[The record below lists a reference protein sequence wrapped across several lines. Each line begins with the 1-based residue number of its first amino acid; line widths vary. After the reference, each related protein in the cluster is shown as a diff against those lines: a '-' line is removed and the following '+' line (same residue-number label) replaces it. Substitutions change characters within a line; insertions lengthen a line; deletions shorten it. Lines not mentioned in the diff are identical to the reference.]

1 MLSNLSGSLTLVPS
15 PLISFCSTIPNAT
28 NRVFLGELRDC
39 EVYSCHVSADGKR
52 LVTAAGDSHVR
63 IWSTEAIFKSNDPNY
78 DGPKQLAHISTHS
91 GTIHVVRFSGNNKY
105 IASGADDK
113 IVCIYG
119 LDPNPPTLTKAFG
132 SNDAPPVE
140 NWRVLRRLVGHDND
154 VQDLAWSYDS
164 SILVS
169 VGLDSKVVIW
179 SGHTFEKLKTLS
191 QHQSHVKGITF
202 DPANKYFATAS
213 DDRTIK
219 VFRFTS
225 PPPNATAHDQVGNF
239 TLEATISEPFTSS
252 PLTTYF
258 RRCSWSPDGMH
269 IAAANAVN
277 GPVPSVAI
285 VSRGTWESSINFIGH
300 EGPVEVCA
308 FCPRMFYKE
317 KPTIDSTDE
326 SGNPHSPVTVI
337 ACGGQ
342 DKALSI
348 WNTRLT
354 RPFVITQAIASK
366 AISDLAWSPDGE
378 KLFVTTLDGAILT
391 VIFEEGEL
399 GFVAPEKENER
410 ALSRY
415 GAGRKAGIVE
425 GTEAMIL
432 EELSKADEIKGVEGR
447 MGELMGDGAVTQPS
461 VNGTSGDHAQT
472 NGTAATAAATTT
484 TTTNGTSTPDPQ
496 EVKITQLKQRVEIV
510 GGKKRVKP
518 LLISSATAPT
528 SSLPQTQLVTNA
540 AQGVKGPNDSPH
552 AILDLSKPYDGL
564 PKGGLT
570 GLLIGNKRK
579 FAEIAGDDEHRTEK
593 RVQAL
598 VKDGAAPA
606 LVNTADGVAPP
617 GPRDK
622 GDMPSVPSVLVPH
635 VVDPALTVSNVRLAT
650 PLLRSVI
657 VRTLDGSEPP
667 KEGEPGGEILLLEA
681 RNATGPPRTGH
692 TGDRDPTRINC
703 IRAGLSVWQ
712 DFVAKPVLLLTGN
725 HHFWAAG
732 CDDGTLHVWTPA
744 GRRLLNALV
753 LESQPVIMDCRGWWL
768 LCITAV
774 GQIRIWNI
782 ETLKSPHPPVS
793 VAPIL
798 DAAVRSQGPHL
809 LGTPGIAFA
818 RLNSEGRVIV
828 AMTNGDGY
836 TYSPDMF
843 VWQRLA
849 EPWFAIGSQYWNT
862 TDSSSV
868 GIVQST
874 GTATGTTTSTTTSA
888 GATKTGAAAAPE
900 PDMDFIAPENLSAG
914 ILPLLER
921 NTTQQ
926 IQLRGR
932 AYMLQRL
939 HKALLVA
946 EGFEGFEASV
956 SVAHLENRMAGAMAL
971 GARDEFRV
979 YLLMYAKRIGAEG
992 LRFKVE
998 ELMRMLLGDVFEKEP
1013 FNKILR
1019 ENPVTGGRNWHTESG
1034 LICGWSRLELLKEV
1048 VLILGM
1054 FCSHIAL
1061 VKTRLNSNYLIGKNR
1076 DIQRLTVPYA
1086 RILGLVKEGAAASTA
1101 DQDAVM
1107 QDEGSTA
1114 TLGFVSSLP
1123 F

>member
-1 MLSNLSGSLTLVPS
+1 MSSSRFGSLTEVYTYC
-15 PLISFCSTIPNAT
+15 PLETTCAQSNF
-28 NRVFLGELRDC
+28 RLGELRDC
-39 EVYSCHVSADGKR
+39 EVYSCHVSPDGKR

-63 IWSTEAIFKSNDPNY
+63 IWSTEAIYKSNDPSF

-105 IASGADDK
+105 LASGADDK

-132 SNDAPPVE
+132 SNDAPAVE

-164 SILVS
+164 SILVT
-169 VGLDSKVVIW
+169 VGLDSKIVIW

-219 VFRFTS
+219 IFRFTS

-239 TLEATISEPFTSS
+239 TLETTISEPFIAS

-277 GPVPSVAI
+277 GPVPTVAI

-317 KPTIDSTDE
+317 KPTNDNLDE
-326 SGNPHSPVTVI
+326 NGNIQQNPVTVI

-354 RPFVITQAIASK
+354 RPFVITQAIATK
-366 AISDLAWSPDGE
+366 AISDLAWTPDGE
-378 KLFVTTLDGAILT
+378 KLFITTLDGAILT
-391 VIFEEGEL
+391 VMFEEGEL
-399 GFVAPEKENER
+399 GYVAPEKENER
-410 ALSRY
+410 VLSRY

-425 GTEAMIL
+425 GTEALIL
-432 EELSKADEIKGVEGR
+432 EELSKADEIKGVQGR
-447 MGELMGDGAVTQPS
+447 MGELMGDSAVVAPA
-461 VNGTSGDHAQT
+461 VNGSSGDHAQS
-472 NGTAATAAATTT
+472 NGVTVNGITAPA
-484 TTTNGTSTPDPQ
+484 TNGTSTPDPQ
-496 EVKITQLKQRVEIV
+496 EAKVTQLKQRVEIV

-518 LLISSATAPT
+518 MLISSAATTAST
-528 SSLPQTQLVTNA
+528 LPQTQLVANTT
-540 AQGVKGPNDSPH
+540 QGVRGPSDAPH
-552 AILDLSKPYDGL
+552 TILDLSKPYDGL

-579 FAEIAGDDEHRTEK
+579 FAEIEGDEEHKTEK
-593 RVQAL
+593 RLQTM
-598 VKDGAAPA
+598 VKDGAAPI
-606 LVNTADGVAPP
+606 LHNTQDGLIPP
-617 GPRDK
+617 GPKDR
-622 GDMPSVPSVLVPH
+622 GDAPPVPSVLVPH

-650 PLLRSVI
+650 PLLRSTI
-657 VRTLDGSEPP
+657 VRTIDGSEPA
-667 KEGEPGGEILLLEA
+667 KEGESAGEILFLEA

-692 TGDRDPTRINC
+692 TGDKDPTRINC
-703 IRAGLSVWQ
+703 IRGGMSVWQ
-712 DFVAKPVLLLTGN
+712 DFLPKPVILLTGN
-725 HHFWAAG
+725 QHFWAAG
-732 CDDGTLHVWTPA
+732 CDDGSIYVWTPA
-744 GRRLLNALV
+744 GRRLLNAIV

-768 LCITAV
+768 LVITAV
-774 GQIRIWNI
+774 GQFRVWNI

-809 LGTPGIAFA
+809 LGTPGIVFA
-818 RLNSEGRVIV
+818 RLNSEGRIIV

-862 TDSSSV
+862 TDSSSL
-868 GIVQST
+868 GTVQS
-874 GTATGTTTSTTTSA
+874 TSA
-888 GATKTGAAAAPE
+888 GAALSGKSPE
-900 PDMDFIAPENLSAG
+900 LFDMIAPENISAG
-914 ILPLLER
+914 IIPLLER
-921 NTTQQ
+921 NTTQH

-946 EGFEGFEASV
+946 EGFEGFEANV
-956 SVAHLENRMAGAMAL
+956 SVAHLENRMAAAMAL

-992 LRFKVE
+992 LKFKVE
-998 ELMRMLLGDVFEKEP
+998 ELMRMLLGDIDQDESY
-1013 FNKILR
+1013 NKVLL
-1019 ENPVTGGRNWHTESG
+1019 ENPVTGGRNWHTQSDT
-1034 LICGWSRLELLKEV
+1034 ICGWNRKELLKDV
-1048 VLILGM
+1048 VLILGK
-1054 FCSHIAL
+1054 FPILFHQRKITS
-1061 VKTRLNSNYLIGKNR
+1061 
-1076 DIQRLTVPYA
+1076 RLTLFHRQKQRHPTSHCTICTYIES
-1086 RILGLVKEGAAASTA
+1086 RQGWNLGDGGRCCYGGWRFC
-1101 DQDAVM
+1101 AV
-1107 QDEGSTA
+1107 A
-1114 TLGFVSSLP
+1114 WICVFVTSVEAG
-1123 F
+1123 